1 MAEEFNGEIGPVSGR
16 STAETTALVP
26 TRIHPPATPTHVP
39 VSFHTQKEKM
49 SIYNLF
55 FFPWTSKNG
64 IVSLKTVESFMYA

>member
-16 STAETTALVP
+16 STAETTALVL
-26 TRIHPPATPTHVP
+26 TRIRLPATLTHVP

-55 FFPWTSKNG
+55 FFLDVKNG
-64 IVSLKTVESFMYA
+64 IVSLKTVDSFMYA